1 MNGPLV
7 KTATVLAALLVAR
20 KDGGFEASA
29 RTPREEVEKAVGF
42 PLVDEEQAEEI
53 DTLAG
58 LVFSLVGRVPQRGE
72 ILVHPAGVEFEVL
85 DADPRRLK
93 RLRIRPTKAKEE
105 EAVAP
110 AVPAKAEPTREPTAA
125 VNG

>member
-1 MNGPLV
+1 MIV
-7 KTATVLAALLVAR
+7 
-20 KDGGFEASA
+20 DG
-29 RTPREEVEKAVGF
+29 K
-42 PLVDEEQAEEI
+42 EI

-93 RLRIRPTKAKEE
+93 RLRIRATKPKDDAASETAAKS
-105 EAVAP
+105 
-110 AVPAKAEPTREPTAA
+110 EPREPTAV